1 MRSPFPPG
9 SSCRSR
15 QLSSPDFSR
24 PRPPRPSSSVHSR
37 TLPTAHPPPPLC
49 PRAQRVLPSE
59 QQRALTASPA
69 PARQPPTMLTK
80 TQTEAPREQ
89 LRSRTGPR
97 LVLGAGW
104 AQACTKGSGATPCVS
119 TWPGVPQRQL
129 LGPEGGWSFLKY
141 LNNFDQI
148 TFYMSLSIS
157 PCLVCHLETK

>member
-9 SSCRSR
+9 SL
-15 QLSSPDFSR
+15 LSFQTTEQ
-24 PRPPRPSSSVHSR
+24 PRLLLPQA
-37 TLPTAHPPPPLC
+37 TLPILQCPLSDTPYCSPPPPR

-69 PARQPPTMLTK
+69 PARQPPTMLNK

-89 LRSRTGPR
+89 LRSRTGPS

-129 LGPEGGWSFLKY
+129 LGPEGGFLKY
-141 LNNFDQI
+141 SNNFDQI
-148 TFYMSLSIS
+148 TFYMSLPIS
-157 PCLVCHLETK
+157 PRLVCHLETK